1 MRLTQD
7 IIVNART
14 YYNPLRQYT
23 LDLRGLKIGVM
34 ENLGA
39 AEDRYDVI
47 DLSDN
52 SISVLENIPK
62 FPRLETILLSNN
74 LVSRIAGNIGSNI
87 PNCRDLMLTNNRISS
102 FEEIEHLKDW
112 VNLSNLSLID
122 NPIESEPNFRVHVV
136 KLLPQIKVLDFK
148 KISQKE
154 REEAAELP

>member
-74 LVSRIAGNIGSNI
+74 LVSRIAGNTGSNI
-87 PNCRDLMLTNNRISS
+87 PNCRDLMYILHCVLCW
-102 FEEIEHLKDW
+102 F
-112 VNLSNLSLID
+112 LSV
-122 NPIESEPNFRVHVV
+122 P
-136 KLLPQIKVLDFK
+136 
-148 KISQKE
+148 
-154 REEAAELP
+154 